1 MSKSYYN
8 HVLNMFSYRFLIS
21 VGADQRTDEELDA
34 FVREKGDSAY
44 HPSCTCK
51 MGDPNDPMAVV
62 GPDTKVLG
70 KILSLSSAGLD

>member
-1 MSKSYYN
+1 MKCQYDLRLK
-8 HVLNMFSYRFLIS
+8 LNQTRFPIFFI
-21 VGADQRTDEELDA
+21 GADKRSDAELDA

-51 MGDPNDPMAVV
+51 MGDKNDPMAVV

-70 KILSLSSAGLD
+70 